1 MKPPS
6 RSITAIAA
14 LILGAAAR
22 LAFAQADPLAQARSL
37 LDAGKIADSETRLR
51 EFIAAHPDN
60 AEAHFLLGYALFREQ
75 KARESL
81 DAFTAGAKFRRPKAD
96 ELKVV
101 AADYVMLGDFTDAD
115 KWFTEVVA
123 ATPHD
128 ADAWYLLGRTRY
140 NENKFNAAIDAF
152 EHSLAERP
160 RYVEAENN
168 IGLAWKELNETEK
181 AKAAFQNAIDWQGD
195 SPADPQPF
203 LNLGALLAET
213 DGNDQAIPLLKKA
226 ISLAPNNPSAHEGLG
241 KVYMAM
247 NNLPDAQSELERAVA
262 LSPDASALH
271 YKLGQVLRKQ
281 GLTERAQQEFA
292 ICERLNGAHSSSK
305 IPNPPPPS
313 KPAPNE

>member
-6 RSITAIAA
+6 RHITAIVA
-14 LILGAAAR
+14 LTLSAAAS

-51 EFIAAHPDN
+51 DFLATHPEN
-60 AEAHFLLGYALFREQ
+60 ADAHFLLGYALFREQ
-75 KARESL
+75 KAKESL
-81 DAFTAGAKFRRPKAD
+81 DAFTAGAKYRRPKAD

-101 AADYVMLGDFTDAD
+101 AADYVMLGDYSDAD

-123 ATPHD
+123 AMPHD

-140 NENKFNAAIDAF
+140 NENKFTAAIDAF
-152 EHSLAERP
+152 QHALAEHP
-160 RYVEAENN
+160 KHVEAENN

-181 AKAAFQNAIDWQGD
+181 AKAAFQNAIDWQGN
-195 SPADPQPF
+195 SPVDPQPY
-203 LNLGALLAET
+203 LNLGALLAES

-226 ISLAPNNPSAHEGLG
+226 ISLAPDNPSGHEELG
-241 KVYMAM
+241 KVYLAM
-247 NNLPDAQSELERAVA
+247 NNLPDAQSELEKAVA

-271 YKLGQVLRKQ
+271 YKLGQILRKQ

-292 ICERLNGAHSSSK
+292 TCERLNGAHSSSK
-305 IPNPPPPS
+305 IPNPPPPRT
-313 KPAPNE
+313 PGPQ